1 MIFSVRTE
9 IVSLMDEM
17 GSNLTYQT
25 TNLDLEFPNSMLVN
39 GIAVALD
46 DALSCQKAELGIVNK
61 KSCLYSDKIL
71 KFMFQKIPICCV

>member
-46 DALSCQKAELGIVNK
+46 NASSCQKAELGIVNK
-61 KSCLYSDKIL
+61 
-71 KFMFQKIPICCV
+71 

>member
-9 IVSLMDEM
+9 IVSLMDEI

-46 DALSCQKAELGIVNK
+46 DALSCQKAELGTVNK
-61 KSCLYSDKIL
+61 KKAASTLTR
-71 KFMFQKIPICCV
+71 F